1 MAIAVPGEVSGFHTI
16 WKKYGKLPWAALVEP
31 SIKLAR
37 YGFPL
42 PPPVE
47 GAMKRSEAKIRADP
61 GLRWISLFNSY
72 VYGSFP
78 SPTSYHKST
87 SMSAFFFF

>member
-1 MAIAVPGEVSGFHTI
+1 MAIAVPGEVRGFHTI
-16 WKKYGKLPWAALVEP
+16 WKKYGKLPWATLVEP

-47 GAMKRSEAKIRADP
+47 VAMKRSEKKIRADP
-61 GLRWISLFNSY
+61 GLRYILLFLPDC
-72 VYGSFP
+72 GW
-78 SPTSYHKST
+78 
-87 SMSAFFFF
+87 AA